1 MIKDE
6 IAIRIEKVISENFG
20 DKELGLV
27 EKIHLC
33 SLLEE
38 EFDIDI
44 NNLYNDWTNTD
55 SIIDSIRK
63 IISEEQI

>member
-63 IISEEQI
+63 IISEE